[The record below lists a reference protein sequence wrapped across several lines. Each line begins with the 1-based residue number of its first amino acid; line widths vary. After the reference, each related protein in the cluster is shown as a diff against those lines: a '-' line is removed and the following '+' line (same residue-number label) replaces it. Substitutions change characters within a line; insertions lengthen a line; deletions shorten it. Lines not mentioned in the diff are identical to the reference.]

1 LFHWK
6 KNSIA
11 YRLTFQVI
19 LFSTIMA
26 LLVTIFQ
33 LYLDYRQEIRGIENF
48 FVSIAE
54 TSVRPLEE
62 SVWILDDLQVNLQ
75 IEGLTKRQDIVYA
88 AVEMGDR
95 IAWSKGTPVG
105 KNSISH
111 TFPLLYQVRGDWEQI
126 GLLHVV
132 ASLEGIH
139 ARLLRRIITLVSTN
153 AFKTFLVSG
162 FILFLFHGNITRH
175 LIGLSAHVRDI
186 DIRQKQPDTIV
197 LEREPPRN
205 PDELDQVTDVLN
217 TLWQEGCRAYADL
230 HAQEQRLRLF
240 LDATEE
246 AVFGVNAEGMCTFIN
261 GNGLDSLLLHDR
273 EAVLGQDILTMLAQ
287 HHCDNF
293 QPCVISD
300 QIRKTIAAREILL
313 TDEAVLVRADGS
325 ALLVSLRSY
334 PVIENNLCTGAV
346 VFFADLSHQQKLE
359 QEKKLFA
366 KVIRQAPALI
376 LILDAHGLI
385 EYVNT
390 GFQQIIGTEAEVLV
404 GLPVFDCFQDQELID
419 QVEEVS
425 QVILSGGTWTGTLS
439 TIGASGQ
446 RIDLDATV
454 FPILNQSGQ
463 RTNVVAMARDI
474 TRERQLTEQLHH
486 AQKMEAIG
494 KLAASIAH
502 EFGNPLLGIRF
513 AIRDVQQRPKLDD
526 DDKKLLQLAE
536 NECDRMRKLIRDLQC
551 FNRPSTGLKTRIDL
565 HRALEDI
572 LLFHRNLLNKQ
583 KIQVVKK
590 FALQPLFVCGV
601 EDQLRQVFINL
612 ILNAQD
618 AMVTQGDGVLTVITG
633 QDTEVWI
640 RICDTGQGINPEN
653 FDRIFEPFFSTK
665 AAVEGTGLGL
675 PVSYGIIRAHG
686 GMIDVESTPG
696 RTIFSIRLP
705 AETTCEGSLHL
716 SPDTGTTVA
725 SGA

>member
-1 LFHWK
+1 M
-6 KNSIA
+6 IA
-11 YRLTFQVI
+11 LV
-19 LFSTIMA
+19 
-26 LLVTIFQ
+26 VTIFQ
-33 LYLDYRQEIRGIENF
+33 LYLDYRQEILGIQRF

-54 TSVRPLEE
+54 TSVPPLEE

-75 IEGLTKRQDIVYA
+75 IEGLTKRQDIAYA
-88 AVEMGDR
+88 AVEMGGR
-95 IAWSKGTPVG
+95 IAWSKGTPVV
-105 KNSISH
+105 KNSMSH
-111 TFPLLYQVRGDWEQI
+111 TFPLLYQVRGELEQI

-162 FILFLFHGNITRH
+162 FILLLFHRNITRH

-197 LEREPPRN
+197 LKRDRPRKS
-205 PDELDQVTDVLN
+205 DELDQVTDALN
-217 TLWQEGCRAYADL
+217 TLWREGCRAYADL

-240 LDATEE
+240 LNATEE
-246 AVFGVNAEGMCTFIN
+246 AVFGVNTEGRCTFIN
-261 GNGLDSLLLHDR
+261 GKFLDFLLIHDR
-273 EAVLGQDILTMLAQ
+273 EALIEQDILDMLAQ
-287 HHCDNF
+287 YHCDNMR
-293 QPCVISD
+293 PCVISD
-300 QIRKTIAAREILL
+300 QVRKTIAARETLS
-313 TDEAVLVRADGS
+313 TDEAALFRADGS

-334 PVIENNLCTGAV
+334 PVMEKGQCTGAV
-346 VFFADLSHQQKLE
+346 VFFADLSRQQKLE

-376 LILDAHGLI
+376 LILDAQGLI

-390 GFQQIIGTEAEVLV
+390 GFQEIIGLGTEKLV
-404 GLPVFDCFQDQELID
+404 GQPVFDYFQNQELAD
-419 QVEEVS
+419 QVDEVGE
-425 QVILSGGTWTGTLS
+425 VILSGGTWIGTLS
-439 TIGASGQ
+439 ITGAAGQ
-446 RIDLDATV
+446 CIDLDATV
-454 FPILNQSGQ
+454 FPILNESGQ
-463 RTNVVAMARDI
+463 RTNIVAMARDI
-474 TRERQLTEQLHH
+474 TRERQLIEQLHH

-494 KLAASIAH
+494 KLAASFAH

-513 AIRDVQQRPKLDD
+513 AIRDIQQRQCLDT

-551 FNRPSTGLKTRIDL
+551 LNRPSTGLKSRIDL
-565 HRALEDI
+565 HRTLEDV
-572 LLFHRNLLNKQ
+572 LLLHRNLLNKQ
-583 KIQVVKK
+583 KIRVVKEY
-590 FALQPLFVCGV
+590 ALQPLFVCGV

-618 AMVTQGDGVLTVITG
+618 AMITQGGGVLTVTTG
-633 QDTEVWI
+633 QDTDVWI
-640 RICDTGQGINPEN
+640 RICDTGPGINHEI

-686 GMIDVESTPG
+686 GRIDVESTPG
-696 RTIFSIRLP
+696 RTIFLIRLP
-705 AETTCEGSLHL
+705 A
-716 SPDTGTTVA
+716 DTQPEISEIPVTQTYQLRG
-725 SGA
+725 